1 MIKFPNKTS
10 PNPHLPR
17 KWEIKARNYL
27 KISGWNRKWSCR
39 GGDDSCP
46 TTASKVH
53 LQHKHW
59 GKNPCDVSWEA
70 TINKNLKEEK
80 EHEFL
85 KENKGKIYS
94 AFCADCTE
102 YKSTVQ
108 HLLPCSRGAWDAN
121 VAQDLCSAGAE
132 MWQSQHWFALS
143 LFSLEGWARKCLQRT
158 AVQKKN
164 CALIKKLNLFLT
176 LARSFVAL
184 ASRRWKSE
192 RDLGF
197 HGRVISISVHGIF
210 TSGLHLCGCSLI
222 MSLWAKPLGPANVT
236 KIHIKSLLL

>member
-1 MIKFPNKTS
+1 M
-10 PNPHLPR
+10 
-17 KWEIKARNYL
+17 
-27 KISGWNRKWSCR
+27 KWSQNKVNGQQKMYGFWQQVWLNSQTKLHQTLLCHGSGR
-39 GGDDSCP
+39 SRQETIWRFQDEIGSEAAEEEM
-46 TTASKVH
+46 TAVLPQPPKCTCSTNI
-53 LQHKHW
+53 
-59 GKNPCDVSWEA
+59 GEKNPCDVSWEA
-70 TINKNLKEEK
+70 TINENLKEER

-94 AFCADCTE
+94 AFRADCTE

-108 HLLPCSRGAWDAN
+108 HLLPCSRAAWDAN

-143 LFSLEGWARKCLQRT
+143 LFGLEGWGRKCLQRT

-184 ASRRWKSE
+184 ASRRWK
-192 RDLGF
+192 
-197 HGRVISISVHGIF
+197 
-210 TSGLHLCGCSLI
+210 
-222 MSLWAKPLGPANVT
+222 
-236 KIHIKSLLL
+236 